1 VRCFR
6 LISVILA
13 ALYPLGVSAQQ
24 VVPAAG
30 VPVEWSSNLDVQ
42 AVAGGGGVAGL
53 DPGQALYVEPADSPG
68 PPNPR
73 NALDFDTNLEAGD
86 EPDSQVDALA
96 NGRDAQ
102 FDEVVANTAELFLS
116 FRPDP
121 PGPAAP
127 AVFREF
133 PSGGSQAVWA
143 KPHLNNPNQGALA
156 IENVDA
162 LELWGPLGTNDA
174 IFYSLNGDV
183 TGTSVFVLV
192 GGVAQPYISQAQINA
207 TVTVLF
213 GFPPPGVDVDALMV
227 KDADANNAWNAGD
240 AILFSLRATTGIDG
254 GEIIYWPCCAAPSVF
269 LNHGGHVWNTAFNVS
284 AAFFLPVGTEDVDA
298 LEAAPPGQVVA
309 PAVAIPILGVAGA
322 ALLGGGLLT
331 VAALR
336 LRARRRSARPLPSR
350 SDPG

>member
-1 VRCFR
+1 M
-6 LISVILA
+6 LGQLSTAILVILCA
-13 ALYPLGVSAQQ
+13 GMARAQQ

-30 VPVEWSSNLDVQ
+30 VPLEWSADLDVR
-42 AVAGGGGVAGL
+42 AVAGGGGIGGL
-53 DPGQALYVEPADSPG
+53 DPGQVLYVEPADSPG

-73 NALDFDTNLEAGD
+73 DALDFDTNLDAGE

-133 PSGGSQAVWA
+133 PSGGSQAVWS
-143 KPHLNNPNQGALA
+143 KPHLNNPNQGASA

-174 IFYSLNGDV
+174 VFYSLNGDV
-183 TGTSVFVLV
+183 TGTSVFALV

-213 GFPPPGVDVDALMV
+213 GFPPAAVDVDGLMV
-227 KDADANNAWNAGD
+227 KDADANNVWNSGD

-254 GEIIYWPCCAAPSVF
+254 GEIIYWPCCAAPSAF
-269 LNHGGHVWNTAFNVS
+269 LSHGGHVWNTAFNVS
-284 AAFFLPVGTEDVDA
+284 AAFPLPVGTEDVDA
-298 LEAAPPGQVVA
+298 LEAAPPGHVVA
-309 PAVAIPILGVAGA
+309 PAVPVPAVGTAGA
-322 ALLGGGLLT
+322 AIVGLGLLT
-331 VAALR
+331 AAALR
-336 LRARRRSARPLPSR
+336 LRARRRSARLLPSR
-350 SDPG
+350 SDRG